1 MIHRRLKIGRWIVD
15 FLFADNAYDQHL
27 VLASLYDID
36 APLSVTMRAAQIME
50 ENDKN
55 CGFTYTDQENYVALI
70 VVGPTSSGEEFL
82 NTLTHETHHLAV
94 AIAEAAGYSLEDEGP
109 AYLSGDTVM
118 ALAEDI
124 CMLGC
129 ETCRKELK

>member
-15 FLFADNAYDQHL
+15 FLFADDKYDERL
-27 VLASLYDID
+27 VLASLYDLG
-36 APLSVTMRAAQIME
+36 APLSVTMRASQIME
-50 ENDKN
+50 DNEYN
-55 CGFTYTDQENYVALI
+55 CGFTYTDQTEFVALI

-94 AIAEAAGYSLEDEGP
+94 AIAEAAGYSLDSEGP

-118 ALAEDI
+118 ALARDI

-129 ETCRKELK
+129 EECRK